1 MSNQQFIHL
10 KLWFPHTELG
20 SSCNSLSF
28 KSQFV
33 GLPLNLG
40 SFLTSVQV
48 RLTTDILL
56 AEHLRRNHQR

>member
-1 MSNQQFIHL
+1 MANQQFIHL

-33 GLPLNLG
+33 GLTLNLR
-40 SFLTSVQV
+40 SLVTSVQDL
-48 RLTTDILL
+48 LTTDILP

>member
-10 KLWFPHTELG
+10 KLLFPHTELG

-33 GLPLNLG
+33 GLTLNLG